1 MNDHPAFVWQKNLS
15 SGIFDQLC
23 SLWQKTVESSPDPA
37 VFICESQFHHL
48 PVSNSSQERY
58 DRYCLLVADDV
69 FALLVGTSTGD
80 AYRTGLSVNR
90 PTIYRFLQHL
100 SSLFPHHGL
109 IQKAFDILGKN
120 SLTSGFGQNRL
131 LLDILAIVTYDSN
144 DRSSLRV
151 SVCQPVEQALSQQ
164 LEQERLLNQV
174 ISQIRLSLEIPVVL
188 TTAVEE
194 VRKFLDVDRLLIY
207 QFIDDKNSHARGRG
221 RITYEARK
229 SSNVPSLIDQEA
241 RDDCFSYIPQYQ
253 EKYRQGSIVAVEDV
267 EKNYSYSFCLAEF
280 LRQYQVVSKL
290 IAPIVIQDELWGL
303 LIAHQCY
310 EKRQWQEQEKKF
322 LGHIGEHLSIAIYQ
336 AQLYAQVQRQKSV
349 FEQRVIER
357 TQELEDTLIAAEA
370 ANLSKSEFLSNMS
383 HELLTPLTCI
393 IGLSST
399 LQRFSSEKKVLP
411 PEKQQQYL
419 KTIHDNGQKLLSLIN
434 DLLSFAQVS
443 TGKAILDIKALSLR
457 KFSNTV
463 IQLLALEAEHKRIR
477 LVLDL
482 QIKLTDDLFY
492 ADPERLQQILIHL
505 LRNAIKFTQEYGQVT
520 LRLWRELHEVIF
532 QIEDTGIGIPEQK
545 IPLLF
550 ENFKQLETSRR
561 RIYGGVGLGLALT
574 KQLVELHRGIIE
586 VESVLEEGSLFT
598 VRIPD
603 QYQYKNSSLSNGQNG
618 QLSSQLVLGNKTI
631 VLIDNDE
638 ENAGIICDLLVAANY
653 QVIWLVD
660 GVSVVKKIEI
670 IQPSL
675 VIIDQQVPEVY
686 AMCQSMKKSSQ
697 TKDTRIILLQD
708 AAEITKRNQLTKWGI
723 DDYLLKPIEAEI
735 LIEKVRYLQSV
746 FKIREKNPLSS
757 S

>member
-1 MNDHPAFVWQKNLS
+1 MDYLPAFVWQKKLS
-15 SGIFDQLC
+15 LGIFDQLC
-23 SLWQKTVESSPDPA
+23 SLWQKTAESLPDSSI
-37 VFICESQFHHL
+37 FICESHFNDRS
-48 PVSNSSQERY
+48 VKINSQDRY
-58 DRYCLLVADDV
+58 DRYCLLIGEEI
-69 FALLVGTSTGD
+69 FALLLATSTEED
-80 AYRTGLSVNR
+80 YNTKLSFDR
-90 PTIYRFLQHL
+90 RTIYQFLQQL
-100 SSLFPHHGL
+100 SGLFPL
-109 IQKAFDILGKN
+109 NPLLDKAFNLLGKN
-120 SLTSGFGQNRL
+120 NSISGQGQSQL
-131 LLDILAIVTYDSN
+131 LLDILAILTYDDLASKC
-144 DRSSLRV
+144 LRV

-174 ISQIRLSLEIPVVL
+174 ISQIRQSLEIPVVL
-188 TTAVEE
+188 TTAVDE

-207 QFIDDKNSHARGRG
+207 QFIDDKNIPGQGKG
-221 RITYEARK
+221 RITYESRK
-229 SSNVPSLIDQEA
+229 SPNIPSLLDTEA

-253 EKYRQGSIVAVEDV
+253 EKYRRGSVVAVEDV
-267 EKNYSYSFCLAEF
+267 ERNYSYSFCLAEF

-303 LIAHQCY
+303 IIAHQCY
-310 EKRQWQEQEKKF
+310 ERRQWQEQEKKF

-336 AQLYAQVQRQKSV
+336 AQLYAQVQRQKTV

-399 LQRFSSEKKVLP
+399 LQRFSWEKKILP
-411 PEKQQQYL
+411 AEKQQQYL
-419 KTIHDNGQKLLSLIN
+419 KTIQDNGQKLLTLIN
-434 DLLSFAQVS
+434 DLLNFAQVS
-443 TGKAILDIKALSLR
+443 TGKAVLDIKPMSLR

-463 IQLLALEAEHKRIR
+463 IKLLAVEAEQKNIH
-477 LVLDL
+477 LALDL

-492 ADPERLQQILIHL
+492 ADPDRLQQILIHL

-520 LRLWRELHEVIF
+520 LRLWKEYNEVIF

-550 ENFKQLETSRR
+550 EDFKQLENSRR

-574 KQLVELHRGIIE
+574 KQLVELHRGVIE
-586 VESVLEEGSLFT
+586 VESVLEQGSLFT
-598 VRIPD
+598 VRLPD
-603 QYQYKNSSLSNGQNG
+603 QYQYKNNGANNG
-618 QLSSQLVLGNKTI
+618 QLSGQISLGNKTI
-631 VLIDNDE
+631 VLLDNDE
-638 ENAGIICDLLVAANY
+638 DNAGIVCDLLVAAGY

-675 VIIDQQVPEVY
+675 VIIDDRVPECY
-686 AMCQSMKKSSQ
+686 HLCQLIKKSHS
-697 TKDTRIILLQD
+697 TKETKILMFKNST
-708 AAEITKRNQLTKWGI
+708 EMIKRTQLTKSGI
-723 DDYLLKPIEAEI
+723 DDYLQKPIEAEM
-735 LIEKVRYLQSV
+735 LIEKVRYLQSL
-746 FKIREKNPLSS
+746 FKTRETDPVKF
-757 S
+757 